1 MKALIKIICALL
13 IVGGVAQGAHAQA
26 TKADKK
32 AARIAEIVMLI
43 NTKNFVFM
51 ATYANPTRGMQSRAL
66 TTEYDLTLSGDT
78 LTAYLPYFGRAYL
91 ADYNSA
97 TEGGIKFTTTE
108 FDYKVTKGKKGN
120 FSIMITPL
128 KSSLS
133 DPRAVKTMR
142 LDVTPDGYA
151 SLQVI
156 SLNRDPIS
164 FEGEIRKKEKP
175 KA

>member
-1 MKALIKIICALL
+1 MKALTKIICALL
-13 IVGGVAQGAHAQA
+13 IAGGVTQGAHAQA

-32 AARIAEIVMLI
+32 VAKIAEIATLI

-51 ATYANPTRGMQSRAL
+51 ANYANPTRGMQSRAL
-66 TTEYDLTLSGDT
+66 TSEYDLTLSGDT

-91 ADYNSA
+91 ADYYSA
-97 TEGGIKFTTTE
+97 TEGGIKFTTTD
-108 FDYKVTKGKKGN
+108 FTYKVTKGKKGN
-120 FSIMITPL
+120 FEILINFS

-164 FEGEIRKKEKP
+164 FEGEIQKKEKP

>member
-1 MKALIKIICALL
+1 MKALTKLICTLL
-13 IVGGVAQGAHAQA
+13 IVGGVAQATLAQIS
-26 TKADKK
+26 KADRKVAK
-32 AARIAEIVMLI
+32 IAKIATLI

-51 ATYANPTRGMQSRAL
+51 ATYANPTRGMQSRSL
-66 TTEYDLTLSGDT
+66 TGEYDLTLSGDT
-78 LTAYLPYFGRAYL
+78 LVAYLPYFGRAYL

-97 TEGGIKFTTTE
+97 TEGGIKFTTTD
-108 FDYKVTKGKKGN
+108 FSYKVTKGKKGN
-120 FSIMITPL
+120 FEILINLL

-164 FEGEIRKKEKP
+164 FEGEIQKKEKP